1 MLFCKHFFEICC
13 CVYRKKN
20 VFFKTCFVSQ
30 PDRDI
35 MAKERKGMTTLE
47 ILEEKLKQLEEKIK
61 ETKLQLPAHSI
72 KPPLMIE
79 LIALEDERDAVQY
92 EINSIKNKKKK

>member
-1 MLFCKHFFEICC
+1 
-13 CVYRKKN
+13 
-20 VFFKTCFVSQ
+20 
-30 PDRDI
+30 
-35 MAKERKGMTTLE
+35 MTTLE

-61 ETKLQLPAHSI
+61 EAKLQLPAHSI

-92 EINSIKNKKKK
+92 EINSIKKKKKK